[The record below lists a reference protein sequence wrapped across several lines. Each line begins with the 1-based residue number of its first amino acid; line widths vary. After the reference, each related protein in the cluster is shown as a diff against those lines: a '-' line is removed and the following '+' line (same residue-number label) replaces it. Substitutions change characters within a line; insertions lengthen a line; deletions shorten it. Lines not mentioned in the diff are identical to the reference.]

1 MKVGGDFPAEKIE
14 EKNPEVLAKKILEQG
29 RNLERSKTLLSPQSV
44 PPPSRHLT
52 QSVEVRRIEAPIHH
66 QQQQPTS
73 SSSSY
78 KQTSSASQHHQLD
91 ITRYEHRQLPPGQQ
105 QQQRSD
111 MVDLPKMEMNMSLV
125 SSGMGPMNT
134 EPPLVLPPHPPSR
147 SASSDLNDDVTFS
160 SSKMSSTPRAEQFE
174 TRLKNIIQSVL
185 AGDADQEGPQMRNN
199 SSPPPQQRPMFSPV
213 KKELPSHLPLPP
225 SGVVIS
231 SSSMSSSSQYHQRE
245 MMSPIRRPADLSAY
259 PQTSSSRTMNDL
271 IASEIEKSLSATN
284 NGPLPPGK
292 SFLTDYR
299 GGAGPFS
306 GLPSSS
312 SSAGS
317 RMSQVIEESIRGNFE
332 LVNQR
337 PPAATKD
344 LEGLACPR
352 TNSRSEAGPTSS
364 SMSSASRSN
373 GGSSHD
379 YPVEGLAARF
389 GSQQRAYWQH
399 PPGPPDAP
407 PVQQQGY
414 GRPTYGHPYP
424 EGYRKRSSPTQMSP
438 VLPPKKQHFDSNH
451 PDYRGQKGN

>member
-1 MKVGGDFPAEKIE
+1 
-14 EKNPEVLAKKILEQG
+14 
-29 RNLERSKTLLSPQSV
+29 
-44 PPPSRHLT
+44 
-52 QSVEVRRIEAPIHH
+52 
-66 QQQQPTS
+66 
-73 SSSSY
+73 
-78 KQTSSASQHHQLD
+78 
-91 ITRYEHRQLPPGQQ
+91 
-105 QQQRSD
+105 
-111 MVDLPKMEMNMSLV
+111 MSLV